1 MFRKEMSTAA
11 AWRAQGRSFLRSPPL
26 EVDIVGPAWADSN
39 TTLVRTIANCGAGES
54 QRERE
59 RERKN
64 SKNRGVGRER
74 ASTLTLRTMNMAQVL
89 IAATRK

>member
-59 RERKN
+59 KKN

-74 ASTLTLRTMNMAQVL
+74 ALTLTLRTMNMAQVL